1 MSEYVQVEQDSS
13 LYKNTE
19 TGAVINVNDQAYT
32 NYMKMKQRKSK
43 QNREID
49 QLKDEISELKG
60 MLKTLLN
67 KKFHQY

>member
-1 MSEYVQVEQDSS
+1 MSDYVQVEQDSS

-60 MLKTLLN
+60 MLKTLLDNN
-67 KKFHQY
+67 K

>member
-1 MSEYVQVEQDSS
+1 M
-13 LYKNTE
+13 
-19 TGAVINVNDQAYT
+19 INVNDQDYT

-60 MLKTLLN
+60 MLKTLLDNN
-67 KKFHQY
+67 K

>member
-19 TGAVINVNDQAYT
+19 TGAVINVDDQAYT
-32 NYMKMKQRKSK
+32 NYMKMKQRRSK

-60 MLKTLLN
+60 MIKTLLDNN
-67 KKFHQY
+67 K

>member
-32 NYMKMKQRKSK
+32 NYMKMKQRKNK

-60 MLKTLLN
+60 MIKTLIDNN
-67 KKFHQY
+67 K

>member
-1 MSEYVQVEQDSS
+1 MSEYVQVEQDSN

-60 MLKTLLN
+60 MLKTLLDNN
-67 KKFHQY
+67 K

>member
-60 MLKTLLN
+60 MLKTLLDNN
-67 KKFHQY
+67 K

>member
-32 NYMKMKQRKSK
+32 NYMKMKQRKSNK
-43 QNREID
+43 IVKLINLKMKFQNSREC
-49 QLKDEISELKG
+49 
-60 MLKTLLN
+60 
-67 KKFHQY
+67 

>member
-19 TGAVINVNDQAYT
+19 TGAVINGNDQADT

-60 MLKTLLN
+60 MLKTLLDNN
-67 KKFHQY
+67 K

>member
-19 TGAVINVNDQAYT
+19 TGAVINVDDQAYT
-32 NYMKMKQRKSK
+32 NYMKMKQRRSK

-60 MLKTLLN
+60 MIKTLLDSN
-67 KKFHQY
+67 K

>member
-19 TGAVINVNDQAYT
+19 TGAVINVDDQAYT
-32 NYMKMKQRKSK
+32 NYMKMKQRRSK

-60 MLKTLLN
+60 MLKTLLDNN
-67 KKFHQY
+67 K

>member
-19 TGAVINVNDQAYT
+19 TGAVINVDDQAYT

-60 MLKTLLN
+60 MLKTLLDNN
-67 KKFHQY
+67 K

>member
-60 MLKTLLN
+60 MLKTLLENN
-67 KKFHQY
+67 K

>member
-1 MSEYVQVEQDSS
+1 MSEYVQVEQDSN

-32 NYMKMKQRKSK
+32 NYMKMRQRKSK

-60 MLKTLLN
+60 MLKTLLDNN
-67 KKFHQY
+67 K

>member
-19 TGAVINVNDQAYT
+19 TGAVINVDDQAYT
-32 NYMKMKQRKSK
+32 NYMKMKQRKDK
-43 QNREID
+43 KNREID

-60 MLKTLLN
+60 MLKTLLDNN
-67 KKFHQY
+67 K

>member
-19 TGAVINVNDQAYT
+19 TGAVINVDDQAYT

-60 MLKTLLN
+60 MIKTLLDNN
-67 KKFHQY
+67 K